1 MITINSLEN
10 EPVKGLFIFIQNY
23 ASDIVRV
30 VNSSQFCVSYYIV
43 HKKRSVCIRVF
54 LEKKNFGWK
63 HKFQGFF
70 FIENR
75 KSSTPSIF
83 FEGKKIKLRVKV
95 K

>member
-63 HKFQGFF
+63 HKFQSFF
-70 FIENR
+70 LSKTENHQHQAFFSKEK
-75 KSSTPSIF
+75 KSNF
-83 FEGKKIKLRVKV
+83 G
-95 K
+95 